1 MLFMTH
7 PWDGCRANG
16 IRAKK
21 QFSLNWKAS
30 RLPIRFS
37 KTKRPRNSW
46 TTALSLSSIVTVS
59 SPSCS
64 NPKITV
70 NMARI
75 NKYPWTLIII
85 AIFTFVDVRP
95 TRAASVEE
103 RLDQVNRMAEKDRA
117 ETVEREARKEGE
129 LIWYAAMASDRAGE
143 LIKAFESKYPFVK
156 IRFQPGGAGRQ
167 LEQLLV
173 EHRTKKPRADI
184 INTRRSYVGVMA
196 KAGAVAR
203 YRTPLRA
210 SLRDGFTDK
219 EGFVNG
225 IYAQPRVFLFNTRM
239 VARDKAPQSFEDL
252 LDPRWKDKLGMDT
265 TDYDWLASLI
275 DYYGRG
281 KALELA
287 GKLAKQ
293 QLNLRRGPTLLAQL
307 AVAGE
312 FPLVIDAFPEEIM
325 QMKSAKA
332 PVDFI
337 FSEPFV
343 PVKTPTTISIS
354 SGAPHPHAAA
364 LFVDFLLAKAGQ
376 DLMAGQGRWVSRK
389 DGSYF
394 ADLKGKKMQ
403 IPSPDW
409 DDKQVELIK
418 LYNATFGLN

>member
-1 MLFMTH
+1 MKRY
-7 PWDGCRANG
+7 WASIG
-16 IRAKK
+16 I
-21 QFSLNWKAS
+21 SCLLLGKAA
-30 RLPIRFS
+30 I
-37 KTKRPRNSW
+37 
-46 TTALSLSSIVTVS
+46 
-59 SPSCS
+59 SP
-64 NPKITV
+64 
-70 NMARI
+70 
-75 NKYPWTLIII
+75 
-85 AIFTFVDVRP
+85 
-95 TRAASVEE
+95 AASVEE
-103 RLDQVNRMAEKDRA
+103 RLDQINRMSEKSRA
-117 ETVEREARKEGE
+117 EALEKEARKEGE
-129 LIWYAAMASDRAGE
+129 LVWYAAMANDRAGE
-143 LIKAFESKYPFVK
+143 LIKVFESNYPFVK
-156 IRFQPGGAGRQ
+156 VRFQPGGAGRQ

-173 EHRTKKPRADI
+173 EYRTNKQRADI

-203 YRTPLRA
+203 YRTPLRVW
-210 SLRDGFTDK
+210 LREGFTDK
-219 EGFVNG
+219 EGFING

-265 TDYDWLASLI
+265 TDYDWLASLV

-312 FPLVIDAFPEEIM
+312 FPIVVDAFPEEIM
-325 QMKSAKA
+325 QMRNAKA
-332 PVDFI
+332 PADFI

-343 PVKTPTTISIS
+343 AVKTPTTVSIAA
-354 SGAPHPHAAA
+354 GAPHPHAAA
-364 LFVDFLLAKAGQ
+364 LFVDFLLSKAGQ

-389 DGSYF
+389 DGTYF

-403 IPSPDW
+403 IPSVEW

-418 LYNATFGLN
+418 LYNGIFGLN

>member
-1 MLFMTH
+1 
-7 PWDGCRANG
+7 
-16 IRAKK
+16 
-21 QFSLNWKAS
+21 
-30 RLPIRFS
+30 
-37 KTKRPRNSW
+37 
-46 TTALSLSSIVTVS
+46 
-59 SPSCS
+59 
-64 NPKITV
+64 
-70 NMARI
+70 MARI

-403 IPSPDW
+403 ILSSEW

-418 LYNATFGLN
+418 LYNSIFSLG